1 MKKFAVGIV
10 ALLAGFNLNAQDLHF
25 GQTAQTPLLIN
36 PACAGVYDGWERV
49 IINQRNQWL
58 GSNTK
63 FMTTNVAADI
73 NIGKSR
79 MNDRAH
85 FGVGLMFFNDVGG
98 DSQFGNQNGSL
109 TLSGILPMGGTGH
122 ILSAGIQGGFGS
134 RKGNLSS
141 VSFINQWDGSGFDQT
156 LPSGEVNSLSSFRY
170 MEANAGIYYV
180 FDGGQSTFSRNNDFK
195 IQVGFSG
202 YHLNA
207 PELKY
212 TNGVAETERLH
223 RKYVG
228 HAGVVADIVGSKW
241 AIDGSALHFMQGG
254 HHETIFGMMMR
265 YRFEDGT
272 KITGLSH
279 NAYFGFG
286 LYHRWKDAVMPSLMV
301 DWKGFQFGVSY
312 EVTVSKLRNA
322 YTGSL
327 EFSLSYTNRHDALF
341 KTKRRRI

>member
-10 ALLAGFNLNAQDLHF
+10 AVLSGFGVGAQDLHF

-36 PACAGVYDGWERV
+36 PAAAGVYDGWERI
-49 IINQRNQWL
+49 IINHRNQWL
-58 GSNTK
+58 GAKTQ
-63 FMTTNVAADI
+63 FMSTAIAADM

-79 MNDRAH
+79 LNDRAH
-85 FGVGLMFFNDVGG
+85 LGVGLMFFNDIGG
-98 DSQFGNQNGSL
+98 DSNFGNQTGSL
-109 TLSGILPMGGTGH
+109 TISGILPMGGSGH
-122 ILSAGIQGGFGS
+122 ILSAGIQGGYGS
-134 RKGNLSS
+134 RRGSLAS
-141 VSFINQWDGSGFDQT
+141 VSFMSQWDGEQFNP
-156 LPSGEVNSLSSFRY
+156 LINSGEVNSLASFKY
-170 MEANAGIYYV
+170 IDANAGIYYV

-195 IQVGFSG
+195 LQIGFSG

-212 TNGVAETERLH
+212 TNGVSGEKLH

-228 HAGVVADIVGSKW
+228 HVGVVSDIVGSKW
-241 AIDGSALHFMQGG
+241 AIDASALQFIQGG
-254 HHETIFGMMMR
+254 HYESIFGLMMR
-265 YRFEDGT
+265 WRFEEGT

-279 NAYFGFG
+279 NAYLGFG
-286 LYHRWKDAVMPSLMV
+286 VYHRLKDAIMPSIMI
-301 DWKGFQFGVSY
+301 DWRGFQFGVSY
-312 EVTVSKLRNA
+312 EATISKLRKA